1 MRTFLRLLS
10 LVLATVLLSACGQQD
25 EVVSPLGKDEVV
37 VQLSAG
43 DAAAALGSRSVF
55 TESKP
60 VTVFV
65 YQRDDNDQKTAQYSK
80 VYKRAE
86 GKVTTTASGSNSDLS
101 TVSFDGGS
109 LTVDGGHTYDF
120 VLVVDMPKSATVSN
134 GMISDIP
141 NGADVMVGR
150 ADGCYAPKNAY
161 SITVSFDKGYASDN
175 GGNLPHLGS
184 RVIVDASADIN
195 MLSDDDGST
204 ITPINM
210 GVISAE
216 FHGVQEKASFNFGS
230 TPMVGLTLTGKS
242 GCSFKLENSDLL
254 TNNTVDKTKLTKIS
268 STTDKATYKGTLLPV
283 PLASGSSQNKM
294 DIDITV
300 AIGDN
305 QKPQKVST
313 RLFSAKSVELPA
325 FEPGYQYTFT
335 LVINGKKS
343 SDPIKLYLTIEPWNS
358 VSWYNG
364 MGSDNVAQRLLSLK
378 VGSWSSREWSNGM
391 GGE

>member
-10 LVLATVLLSACGQQD
+10 LVVATVLLSACGQQD
-25 EVVSPLGKDEVV
+25 EVASPLGMDEVV
-37 VQLSAG
+37 VHLSAG
-43 DAAAALGSRSVF
+43 DAAASGSRSVF

-65 YQRDDNDQKTAQYSK
+65 YQRDDNDQNTAQYAK

-86 GKVTTTASGSNSDLS
+86 GRVTTTASGSNGDLS
-101 TVSFDGGS
+101 TVSFDGGN

-120 VLVVDMPKSATVSN
+120 VLVVDLPKSATVSG

-141 NGADVMVGR
+141 NDADIMVGR

-184 RVIVDASADIN
+184 RVIVNASADSN
-195 MLSDDDGST
+195 LLSDDGGST
-204 ITPINM
+204 ITPVYM
-210 GVISAE
+210 GVLSAE

-242 GCSFKLENSDLL
+242 DCSFKLENSDLF
-254 TNNTVDKTKLTKIS
+254 TNNIVDKTKLTLIS
-268 STTDKATYKGTLLPV
+268 STSDKATYKGTLLPV
-283 PLASGSSQNKM
+283 PLASGSSMNKM
-294 DIDITV
+294 DIDFTV

-305 QKPQKVST
+305 QKPQKVAT
-313 RLFSAKSVELPA
+313 TLFSAKSVELPA
-325 FEPGYQYTFT
+325 FEPGYQYTLN
-335 LVINGKKS
+335 LVINGKDS
-343 SDPIKLYLTIEPWNS
+343 SDPIKLYLGIEPWNS

-364 MGSDNVAQRLLSLK
+364 MGSDNAAQRLLSLT
-378 VGSWSSREWSNGM
+378 VGSWSTTEWSNGM